1 MQASSDSM
9 GLYVLGMGVWYFSSC
24 VQVMW
29 TARKLP
35 RDVLCERNTQWP
47 PCTRPVLLFLFSLFS
62 QTKPFSSTMSII
74 DNLKEHINHS
84 LVFRII
90 NIIVACFMVIGGV
103 CVILTGGM
111 LLDDNNNHHVFSSQY
126 CRYHVRISTVHSRH
140 LLHCLWCHGVC
151 IWIPVTIH
159 HYPACI
165 IHVFILGTRTM

>member
-1 MQASSDSM
+1 MSESFTCHIVCTFYSQSITSCKHPVILWGCMCWVWVCDTFHHASKSC
-9 GLYVLGMGVWYFSSC
+9 GRPENCLGMFY
-24 VQVMW
+24 
-29 TARKLP
+29 ARETHNDHLAHA
-35 RDVLCERNTQWP
+35 LFFF
-47 PCTRPVLLFLFSLFS
+47 FLFSLFS

-151 IWIPVTIH
+151 I
-159 HYPACI
+159 
-165 IHVFILGTRTM
+165 